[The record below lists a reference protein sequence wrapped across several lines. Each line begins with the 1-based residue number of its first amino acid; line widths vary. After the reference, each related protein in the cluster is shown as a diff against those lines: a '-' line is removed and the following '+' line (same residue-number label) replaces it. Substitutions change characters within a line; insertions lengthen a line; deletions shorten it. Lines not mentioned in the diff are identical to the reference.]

1 MKTVFRKF
9 AFIYLLI
16 FLFSFAI
23 IVIGVRFSLE
33 RYFLNQIRDDILYRV
48 NAYEKL
54 ANSGDT
60 TNTFSLREHI
70 NLLEVYTG
78 VSMWVIDED
87 GSIVVDEQVREKL
100 TPDEVLFEREYPRVI
115 RGENLAI
122 WVPVRHSLLI
132 GAHINVRNHRYA
144 FFADV
149 PMIQTE
155 DTIARISVIIFVSLL
170 FSGVLALV
178 FIYIVTYRISGE
190 IEQITNAASRI
201 SSGELDSKIK
211 TTGSVELADLANAFN
226 KMGDDLKKQEEARQN
241 FVSSFSH
248 DIRTPLTTIK
258 GYSLGILDGTIDSE
272 KQDKYL
278 SVVVSECDRLLI
290 MVNNL
295 LDLAKIESGVLSL
308 MMTDFD
314 LKSLIVNVLDS
325 FEQKIIEKN
334 LKLEIDF
341 CDQKL
346 LAHGDVSGIQRVVY
360 NLLDNATKF
369 VNVGGTITIKT
380 ELKGDLYYV
389 GVGNTGVV
397 LDEESRIKIWN
408 RFAKLDASRGV
419 EKKSSGL
426 GLPIVKEILKAHN
439 QGIEVY
445 SNDDLG
451 VMFIFTLSAQIFKES
466 L

>member
-16 FLFSFAI
+16 FLFSFAV

-33 RYFLNQIRDDILYRV
+33 RYFLNQIRDDILTRV
-48 NAYEKL
+48 GAYEKL
-54 ANSGDT
+54 ANSEST
-60 TNTFSLREHI
+60 YIFSLREHI
-70 NLLEVYTG
+70 DLLEVYTG
-78 VSMWVIDED
+78 VSMWVIDEN
-87 GSIVVDEQVREKL
+87 GRIVVDEKLREKL
-100 TPDEVLFEREYPRVI
+100 TPDEVLFEREYPRVL
-115 RGENLAI
+115 RGENLTI
-122 WVPVRHSLLI
+122 WVPARHSLLI
-132 GAHINVRNHRYA
+132 GAPISVDGKHYA
-144 FFADV
+144 IFADI

-190 IEQITNAASRI
+190 IEQITKAAERI

-211 TTGSVELADLANAFN
+211 TAGAVELADLANAFN
-226 KMGDDLKKQEEARQN
+226 KMGDDLKKQEEARQI

-278 SVVVSECDRLLI
+278 SVVVSECDRLLA
-290 MVNNL
+290 MVNNM
-295 LDLAKIESGVLSL
+295 LDLAKFESGALSL
-308 MMTDFD
+308 LMTDFD
-314 LKSLIVNVLDS
+314 LKSLIVSVLDS
-325 FEQKIIEKN
+325 FEQKIMEKN
-334 LKLEIDF
+334 LTMEIDF
-341 CDQKL
+341 CNEKL
-346 LAHGDVSGIQRVVY
+346 MAHGDVPGIHRVVY

-369 VNVGGTITIKT
+369 VDVGGTISIKT
-380 ELKGDLYYV
+380 ELKEDVYYV
-389 GVGNTGVV
+389 GIGNTGVV
-397 LDEESRIKIWN
+397 LDEESRNKIWN
-408 RFAKLDASRGV
+408 RFVKLDVSRGV

-451 VMFIFTLSAQIFKES
+451 VMFIFTLSTQIFKE
-466 L
+466 

>member
-1 MKTVFRKF
+1 M
-9 AFIYLLI
+9 
-16 FLFSFAI
+16 
-23 IVIGVRFSLE
+23 
-33 RYFLNQIRDDILYRV
+33 NQIREDILSRV
-48 NAYEKL
+48 AAYEKL
-54 ANSGDT
+54 VNGEST
-60 TNTFSLREHI
+60 STYVFSLKEHI

-87 GSIVVDEQVREKL
+87 GSIVVDEEVREKL
-100 TPDEVLFEREYPRVI
+100 TPDEVVFEREYPRVL
-115 RGENLAI
+115 RGENLAF
-122 WVPVRHSLLI
+122 WVPGKHSLLI
-132 GAHINVRNHRYA
+132 GAPIKVKGRHYA
-144 FFADV
+144 IFADV

-155 DTIARISVIIFVSLL
+155 DTIARISIIVFVSLL
-170 FSGVLALV
+170 FSGILALF

-190 IEQITNAASRI
+190 IEQVTKAASRI
-201 SSGELDSKIK
+201 SSGELDCKIK
-211 TTGSVELADLANAFN
+211 TTGSEELADLANAFN
-226 KMGDDLKKQEEARQN
+226 KMGENLKKQEEARQN

-258 GYSLGILDGTIDSE
+258 GYSLGILDGTIESE

-278 SVVVSECDRLLI
+278 SVVVSECDRLLV

-295 LDLAKIESGVLSL
+295 LDLAKFESGVLSL

-325 FEQKIIEKN
+325 FEQKIIEKDIT
-334 LKLEIDF
+334 LDIDF
-341 CDQKL
+341 CNQKL
-346 LAHGDVSGIQRVVY
+346 LAHGDVSGIHRVVY

-369 VNVGGTITIKT
+369 VNTGGTISIKT
-380 ELKGDLYYV
+380 ELKGDHYYV
-389 GVGNTGVV
+389 GIGNTGVV
-397 LDEESRIKIWN
+397 LDEESCNKIWN

-445 SNDDLG
+445 SNDSLG
-451 VMFIFTLSAQIFKES
+451 VMFIFTLSAQIFKE
-466 L
+466 